1 MLSGMSVSTPESSKV
16 TQGTGPFHKVGENL
30 YRLKT
35 TGTYYALFK
44 RGGKQIRKSLKTT
57 DKKLA
62 KRRLSTQREKV
73 SRLNTDKDTR
83 HITFAELSDRWMN
96 IQRTKLK
103 ASSAT
108 RFEACI
114 KNLAPFFK
122 RKTFRNIDRRQCEEW
137 LINRGQKIS
146 ASSYK
151 QERRVLI
158 VLFKYAIS
166 LGIVLDNVAGS
177 MSKCRA

>member
-1 MLSGMSVSTPESSKV
+1 MLYGMSVSTLESSKV
-16 TQGTGPFHKVGENL
+16 TQRPGPFRKVGENL

-57 DKKLA
+57 DRKLA

-83 HITFAELSDRWMN
+83 NITLAELSGRWLD
-96 IQRTKLK
+96 IQRAKLK

-108 RFEACI
+108 RCEVCI
-114 KNLAPFFK
+114 KNLTPFF
-122 RKTFRNIDRRQCEEW
+122 
-137 LINRGQKIS
+137 
-146 ASSYK
+146 
-151 QERRVLI
+151 
-158 VLFKYAIS
+158 
-166 LGIVLDNVAGS
+166 
-177 MSKCRA
+177 